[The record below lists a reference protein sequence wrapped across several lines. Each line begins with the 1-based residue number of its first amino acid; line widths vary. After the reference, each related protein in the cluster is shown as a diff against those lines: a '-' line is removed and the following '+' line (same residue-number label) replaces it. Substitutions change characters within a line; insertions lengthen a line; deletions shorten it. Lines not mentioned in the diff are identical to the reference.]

1 MPQGVDVIWMST
13 GRVIESTLSREARQM
28 EQENMKGVSPPLL
41 QWKRAMGLIMI
52 MLVIADL
59 RLTPSSVRAVRSGS
73 MAATFRVHSE

>member
-1 MPQGVDVIWMST
+1 
-13 GRVIESTLSREARQM
+13 M